1 MKLRGFIINGTLLTA
16 IALGYVHQHTEV
28 YKAGYEVQGS
38 RQRLSYLIDQNCNLM
53 YDLSRLESPRYL
65 LASLD
70 GGEME
75 FSRHGKRRVTGYSIA
90 RSEVVPERHEDGIMG
105 KFLDILIPKAEAR
118 TRSHRRQ

>member
-1 MKLRGFIINGTLLTA
+1 MKIRGFITNGILLTA

-28 YKAGYEVQGS
+28 YKAGYEVQVS
-38 RQRLSYLIDQNCNLM
+38 RQRLSYLIDRNCNLM

-90 RSEVVPERHEDGIMG
+90 RPDIGPERREDGIMG

-118 TRSHRRQ
+118 TRAHRRP